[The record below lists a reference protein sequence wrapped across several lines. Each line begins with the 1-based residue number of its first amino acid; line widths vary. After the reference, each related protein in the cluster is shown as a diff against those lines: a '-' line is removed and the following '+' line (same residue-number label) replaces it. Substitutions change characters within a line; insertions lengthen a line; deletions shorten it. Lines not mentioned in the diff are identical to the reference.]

1 MEFFERHKRLSVV
14 IAAVLVVIIL
24 MIVSALAKDKSFIA
38 KNVYNTLVTPVQEC
52 VTTLTHGVGGF
63 FEFIS
68 EMKDYKAE
76 NTRLAKQNA
85 ELERKYR
92 GAQEY
97 KAENERLL
105 GLLDIKN
112 NKFAPMNTT
121 GAKIVG
127 WSNDNWFNYYTIDKG
142 SLDGITKNSMVV
154 TDEGLVGKVNEVGFN
169 WSIVITLIDAS
180 SSVGARV
187 VRTGD
192 VALVVGD
199 NAYEKSGLCKMTF
212 INKDSQIVV
221 GDIIE
226 TSGLGG
232 VYAPGIAIGR
242 VKDIV
247 DDSTGVTRH
256 AIIEPLV
263 DLKNVHHVLVVLDS
277 VQENVAGE

>member
-14 IAAVLVVIIL
+14 IGAVLTVIFL
-24 MIVSALAKDKSFIA
+24 MIVSAFTKDKSFIA
-38 KNVYNTLVTPVQEC
+38 KNIFNTLVTPVQEC
-52 VTTLTHGVGGF
+52 VATVADGVGGF
-63 FEFIS
+63 FEFVF
-68 EMKDYKAE
+68 EMKNYKEE

-92 GAQEY
+92 GAQDY
-97 KAENERLL
+97 KAENEKLL
-105 GLLDIKN
+105 GLLEMKN
-112 NKFAPMNTT
+112 EEFAPMNTT
-121 GAKIVG
+121 GAKIIG
-127 WSNDNWFNYYTIDKG
+127 WSSDNWFNYYTIDKG
-142 SLDGITKNSMVV
+142 SLDGIKKKCMVV
-154 TDEGLVGKVNEVGFN
+154 TDEGLVGKVNEVGLN
-169 WSIVITLIDAS
+169 WSIVITVIDAS

-199 NAYEKSGLCKMTF
+199 NAYEKDGLCKMTF

-232 VYAPGIAIGR
+232 VYAPGVAIGR
-242 VKDIV
+242 VKEIV
-247 DDSTGVTRH
+247 ADSTGVTRH

-263 DLKNVHHVLVVLDS
+263 DLKSTHHVLVVLDTIAEDG
-277 VQENVAGE
+277 VEE